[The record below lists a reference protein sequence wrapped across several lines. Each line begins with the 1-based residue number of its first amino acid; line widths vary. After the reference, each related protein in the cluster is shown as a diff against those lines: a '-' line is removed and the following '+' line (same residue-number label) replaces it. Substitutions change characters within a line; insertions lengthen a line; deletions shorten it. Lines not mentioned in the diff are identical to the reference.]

1 MRLSNEGFFLLDAL
15 LSVFILSCL
24 CILCFT
30 IYGLMER
37 YEEGYQNYQYR
48 SNSRS
53 RLWPAA
59 DNVFMQSITS
69 SVIFPENE
77 NSACAPYSANNGI
90 VAVHPFTSQSSN
102 VKQIIPD
109 ITHQFI
115 MHNS

>member
-48 SNSRS
+48 SNSRYEEIIGTLNECE
-53 RLWPAA
+53 RC
-59 DNVFMQSITS
+59 
-69 SVIFPENE
+69 SVDE
-77 NSACAPYSANNGI
+77 
-90 VAVHPFTSQSSN
+90 H
-102 VKQIIPD
+102 D
-109 ITHQFI
+109 
-115 MHNS
+115 